1 MNQTKFGR
9 LKRLLKIAALGPI
22 APLLGIWGSSN
33 RFPTRTIE
41 LDTFSFDSSTGLVTN
56 KKDQSSRPY
65 KLIIDGMVETPA
77 SLTYPELRALPQTTQ
92 TNDFH
97 CVEGWTIP
105 EAQWG
110 GIKISEL
117 FKMANPKDVAQYA
130 IFHSLGETS
139 AAPHGQSWY
148 VESVKIS
155 DLLDPKQEFLLALD
169 LDGKPLSHDRGA
181 PARLV
186 TPYLLAYKSIKFVT
200 RIELSSKLQEGWWTL
215 ANPIYDWQAKVSPGR
230 LRKR

>member
-1 MNQTKFGR
+1 MAKFNT
-9 LKRLLKIAALGPI
+9 LKIKRLLKLALLGPI
-22 APLLGIWGSSN
+22 TPLFGAWSSTR

-41 LDTFSFDSSTGLVTN
+41 LDTFSFNSETGLITN
-56 KKDQSSRPY
+56 KKNNTAESY
-65 KLIIDGMVETPA
+65 KLVIDGMVEAPIA
-77 SLTYPELRALPQTTQ
+77 LSYRELRSLPQVTQ
-92 TNDFH
+92 TSDFH

-105 EAQWG
+105 EVVWG
-110 GIKISEL
+110 GVKIADL
-117 FKMANPKDVAQYA
+117 LNLVKIKDVAQYA
-130 IFHSLGETS
+130 IFHSLGQTG

-148 VESVKIS
+148 IESLKIS

-186 TPYLLAYKSIKFVT
+186 TPHLLAYKSIKFVT
-200 RIELSSKLQEGWWTL
+200 RIELSSRLQEGWWTL

-230 LRKR
+230 LRKK